1 MVDKCVAYLWTQ
13 HKSCSAMTVDVV
25 RAALRIVFDHKDSGR
40 APEGAVRDVLEHFAQ
55 GIVVLRDHSL
65 RCLNARPSPEGV
77 VAGQRNHLE
86 RRHEPCAHELLKL
99 SMPDGI
105 SL

>member
-1 MVDKCVAYLWTQ
+1 MVDKCVPYVWTQ
-13 HKSCSAMTVDVV
+13 HKSRSAMAVDVV
-25 RAALRIVFDHKDSGR
+25 RAALWIVFDHKDSGR
-40 APEGAVRDVLEHFAQ
+40 APEGAMRDVLEHFAQ
-55 GIVVLRDHSL
+55 DVVVLRHHSL
-65 RCLNARPSPEGV
+65 RCQNPRPSPQGV

-86 RRHEPCAHELLKL
+86 GRHGTYAHELLKL